1 MRNLQ
6 LAALLPMAVHQ
17 HCAARLAGHVP
28 PAQLHW
34 WQLVLHTCM
43 WTMRSVGMCLPLI
56 KSIIRGS
63 QPRESLPCTRSPAVA
78 WLQSTL
84 HRAQDLGLGHE
95 CGKWVAAWCCRSL
108 VLWQL
113 QLQLTFLHCKPPVG
127 MAARLD
133 GSTWWMMHAA
143 GNSC

>member
-17 HCAARLAGHVP
+17 HCAARLAGQVP

-63 QPRESLPCTRSPAVA
+63 QPRESLPCTRSGACCCMAPIHPAP
-78 WLQSTL
+78 S
-84 HRAQDLGLGHE
+84 
-95 CGKWVAAWCCRSL
+95 S
-108 VLWQL
+108 
-113 QLQLTFLHCKPPVG
+113 
-127 MAARLD
+127 
-133 GSTWWMMHAA
+133 GSGA
-143 GNSC
+143 GT